1 MTFSSAQSNTNPY
14 SRSSHFTSAVRPA
27 MSAFGVASTKGI
39 TGRAV
44 DTFSSSAG
52 SLQSAAA
59 TQTAKLLKEPMHKLG
74 AGLLLKGIIPYALL
88 HFPLFRIP
96 FLRDPLIIISG
107 FIFGKNGD
115 KLLKAIPKNTFK
127 GSLNHIHQLGSENFG
142 RLFADPEQFGQA
154 TRLVNKLSL
163 STVMHPKLKIPWKLV
178 DKLVGWVPINA
189 KKFEGL
195 KKLPWVFGEAGG
207 WLHKSVGNLQAMQG
221 FLKSES
227 RDMTLRK
234 ELYKRFIRLSPEE
247 GAAAGFRKYMDTHS
261 KDLGVMLG
269 ASQAKT
275 LRQAFGDAYQ
285 SKFDNF
291 AGKLTKNGFKGAFHG
306 LTAPFPKFVSWPI
319 NLFLDRVIAPIFEFG
334 LPSVTNGA
342 KNILS
347 KLTGTKR

>member
-1 MTFSSAQSNTNPY
+1 MRSQFAQSNTNPF
-14 SRSSHFTSAVRPA
+14 SRSHFASASR
-27 MSAFGVASTKGI
+27 GVSPLGENSRVN
-39 TGRAV
+39 TGRV
-44 DTFSSSAG
+44 LPYDSFSPGSTG
-52 SLQSAAA
+52 SLQSTAAK
-59 TQTAKLLKEPMHKLG
+59 QTAKLLKDPVHKLG
-74 AGLLLKGIIPYALL
+74 AGLLLKGVIPYALL
-88 HFPLFRIP
+88 HFPLFHIP
-96 FLRDPLIIISG
+96 ILRDPFIIAAG

-163 STVMHPKLKIPWKLV
+163 SMVMHPKVKIPWKLI

-195 KKLPWVFGEAGG
+195 SKLPWVLGEMGQ

-227 RDMTLRK
+227 RDASLRK
-234 ELYKRFIRLSPEE
+234 ELFKRFIRLNPSE
-247 GAAAGFRKYMDTHS
+247 GMAATFRKYMDTHS
-261 KDLGVMLG
+261 NDLGVMLG

-291 AGKLTKNGFKGAFHG
+291 AGLLTNKGFRGAFHG
-306 LTAPFPKFVSWPI
+306 LTSPFPKFISWPV
-319 NLFLDRVIAPIFEFG
+319 NLFLDNVIAPILEFG

-342 KNILS
+342 KNILATVTGS
-347 KLTGTKR
+347 KR